1 MARQL
6 TIDIPDAV
14 TSHFV
19 IATATPPRD
28 PAGEVRERLAWQG
41 DESLPR
47 LAAELLDTPLL
58 EIRLDRSTWS
68 DFAADMAVAAKRD
81 GAALARLERAT
92 HHLVVANHAPPLAQP
107 EHAQAARSVARILA
121 SVSDGVIYDAR
132 CEQLLP
138 RRLRDHPEPAEFRLA
153 DHWLS
158 AFVIGD
164 PPGQP
169 SRHTPD
175 DESDEAAHDDPDACP
190 ECDGVPG
197 GYAPPR
203 TVHVETGGLHRFGL
217 PDLVLSG
224 ASPMAWLRPLNLLR
238 GVAVRMLEEH
248 FDWLRQHPGETPREL
263 GDHLWIGARD
273 VHAFQAPEGVAR
285 RTSARVRVRLTR
297 APDASPGAPPF
308 LRIGP
313 PAEFAGSRREWLET
327 VVAPAIPSVTGWPRT
342 AAA

>member
-6 TIDIPDAV
+6 TIDIPEAV

-28 PAGEVRERLAWQG
+28 PAAEVRQRLARCR

-47 LAAELLDTPLL
+47 LAAELLETPLL
-58 EIRLDRSTWS
+58 EIRVDRAAWS
-68 DFAADMAVAAKRD
+68 DFAADMAATAKRD

-121 SVSDGVIYDAR
+121 GISDGMIYDAR

-138 RRLRDHPEPAEFRLA
+138 RRFRDEPEPPDFRLA

-169 SRHTPD
+169 PRHT
-175 DESDEAAHDDPDACP
+175 SGGRSG
-190 ECDGVPG
+190 DGSGCRSSG
-197 GYAPPR
+197 GGARP

-238 GVAVRMLEEH
+238 GVAVRMLDEH
-248 FDWLRQHPGETPREL
+248 FDWLRHNPGDTPRHV
-263 GDHLWIGARD
+263 GTHLWIEAREAQ
-273 VHAFQAPEGVAR
+273 AFQADEALAR
-285 RTSARVRVRLTR
+285 PASARVLVRLTR
-297 APDASPGAPPF
+297 APDECPGAPPF

-313 PAEFAGSRREWLET
+313 PADFAGNRREWLET